1 MFYCS
6 VIKVPV
12 ALTALIFY
20 HISFSL
26 SRTFSKSFFS
36 YSAEPFF
43 FFDSHTRLSHLHRFV
58 KNFLKLFYRPK
69 SSFCSLWQLNYITIL
84 FSSCQQYF
92 TFFSPTSNTTVS
104 ISISEKQTWKLHK
117 ALYKHNDT
125 KMQLLQSITFCIK
138 EDNFFCLLL
147 PKEHKRQF
155 PEYLLL
161 SHTAMQS
168 LPFPFSA
175 RRLSAIVSY
184 TSKPLKRY
192 WKPKKFF
199 LCEMQEFS
207 W

>member
-1 MFYCS
+1 MCS
-6 VIKVPV
+6 TVQLSRFLSFWQLWYSI
-12 ALTALIFY
+12 
-20 HISFSL
+20 ISFLACQELFQKVFSAIQL
-26 SRTFSKSFFS
+26 SRS
-36 YSAEPFF
+36 
-43 FFDSHTRLSHLHRFV
+43 FFDSHIRLSHLYHFV